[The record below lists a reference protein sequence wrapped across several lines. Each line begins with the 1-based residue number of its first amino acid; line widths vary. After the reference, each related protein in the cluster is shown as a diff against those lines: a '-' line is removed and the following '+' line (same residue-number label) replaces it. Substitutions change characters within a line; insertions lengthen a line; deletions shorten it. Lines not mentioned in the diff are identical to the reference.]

1 MNWTTPAE
9 LKAQVQK
16 WWDRGEL
23 LSALVEPSQEATA
36 LFPRRLRFKGP
47 TSSET
52 AESFAEIR
60 TWIASLQKMAYFRVG
75 MREFKHRVLG
85 KNSIPAEVWLDS
97 LDDALQVIGKRR
109 DANRFLALLEMT
121 RKREPQLLPWLQK
134 RTLLALELS
143 PQWEQLLNIIAWL
156 KEHPRPQIYLR
167 QVDVAGVHSKFI
179 ESNRSVLAELL
190 DAVLP
195 SEFVDET
202 ASGITQF
209 SRRFG
214 FRVKPVRIRF
224 RMLDAAHALL
234 PGGGDQDITVDATTF
249 ASLNPKVTRVFITEN
264 EINFLSFPQI
274 KDSMVI
280 FGSGYGF
287 EALEQADWLFHCQ
300 IHYWGDIDTHG
311 FAILSSARARFPH
324 IQSLLMDEQTLL
336 AHSQLVGVED
346 TPHRLDVLPNLTAA
360 EQALYRGL
368 REHRWHQNLRLEQ
381 EHISWA
387 YASAAIEQASVVIEQ
402 AASIRL

>member
-195 SEFVDET
+195 SELVDET

-249 ASLNPKVTRVFITEN
+249 ASLNPKVTRVFISEN
-264 EINFLSFPQI
+264 KINFLSFPQI

-287 EALEQADWLFHCQ
+287 AALEQADWLFHCQ

-311 FAILSSARARFPH
+311 FA
-324 IQSLLMDEQTLL
+324 
-336 AHSQLVGVED
+336 
-346 TPHRLDVLPNLTAA
+346 
-360 EQALYRGL
+360 
-368 REHRWHQNLRLEQ
+368 
-381 EHISWA
+381 
-387 YASAAIEQASVVIEQ
+387 
-402 AASIRL
+402 